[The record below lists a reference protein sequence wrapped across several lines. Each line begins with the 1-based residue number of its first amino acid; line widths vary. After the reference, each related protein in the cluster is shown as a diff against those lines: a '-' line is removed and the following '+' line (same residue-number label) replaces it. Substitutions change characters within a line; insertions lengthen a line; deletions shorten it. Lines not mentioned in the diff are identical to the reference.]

1 MIIQLKFGFIFCCS
15 HTVFVYKII
24 TMDNWRCKGWDSI
37 DGNDHAYIV
46 YYYDINCSILLI
58 HKNMCTDLKN
68 PIHFLNLSHFIES
81 YIPST
86 NEWCIYW
93 PYLFWIFQKIRWRCS
108 CCCYTMFYQNHH
120 VMSNTCFY
128 VEWTYHSHDASI
140 QEKNCVSTHEF
151 NYYLNICIYGL
162 KRNVILEIR
171 YRKIF

>member
-140 QEKNCVSTHEF
+140 QEKNVFRNTNLIISLMF
-151 NYYLNICIYGL
+151 IPIDWKGIY
-162 KRNVILEIR
+162 
-171 YRKIF
+171 F